1 VDLMRPNYLM
11 LIVDRLRELA
21 AEHGGK
27 IVDDRLAAAYAV
39 LVLTTGQATTL
50 ENVHDAWSAWRAFS
64 DRPDHDDLVPFQM
77 LDAGTAEWDRP
88 YRDDIRRLAAELEAK
103 REKRGD
109 LR

>member
-1 VDLMRPNYLM
+1 MATQ
-11 LIVDRLRELA
+11 EG
-21 AEHGGK
+21 AEQYGGQ
-27 IVDDRLAAAYAV
+27 YA
-39 LVLTTGQATTL
+39 T
-50 ENVHDAWSAWRAFS
+50 
-64 DRPDHDDLVPFQM
+64 DLVPFQM

>member
-1 VDLMRPNYLM
+1 MNLNYLT
-11 LIVDRLRELA
+11 LIVERLRELA

-64 DRPDHDDLVPFQM
+64 DRPDHSDLVPFQM
-77 LDAGTAEWDRP
+77 LDAGTAERDRP
-88 YRDDIRRLAAELEAK
+88 YRDDIRTVAGELEAK

>member
-1 VDLMRPNYLM
+1 VDHVNYLTK
-11 LIVDRLRELA
+11 IIARLRELA

-27 IVDDRLAAAYAV
+27 IEDDRLAAAYAL

-64 DRPDHDDLVPFQM
+64 DRPDHPDLVPFRM

-88 YRDDIRRLAAELEAK
+88 YRDDIRRVAAELEAA
-103 REKRGD
+103 RELRGD